1 MVSSGSL
8 NLMDIL
14 QEKLMKR
21 MRTLWKLRE
30 EMKISLS
37 QEANKTQ
44 SFEVRIKMFLFICID
59 IDTILDFR
67 SIYVPIKAYLSL
79 PWESKSNSLK

>member
-1 MVSSGSL
+1 MVSSSGSL
-8 NLMDIL
+8 NLLGIL
-14 QEKLMKR
+14 QEKLVKR

-30 EMKISLS
+30 EMKISLN

-59 IDTILDFR
+59 IDIILDFR
-67 SIYVPIKAYLSL
+67 
-79 PWESKSNSLK
+79 

>member
-1 MVSSGSL
+1 MVSSSGSL
-8 NLMDIL
+8 NLLGIL
-14 QEKLMKR
+14 QEKLVKR

-30 EMKISLS
+30 EMKISLN

-59 IDTILDFR
+59 IDIILDFR
-67 SIYVPIKAYLSL
+67 SI
-79 PWESKSNSLK
+79 

>member
-1 MVSSGSL
+1 MNRMKFMVSSSGSL
-8 NLMDIL
+8 NLLGIL
-14 QEKLMKR
+14 QEKLVKR

-30 EMKISLS
+30 EMKISLN

-59 IDTILDFR
+59 IDIILDFR
-67 SIYVPIKAYLSL
+67 SI
-79 PWESKSNSLK
+79 